1 MTDTDKHDDQK
12 ATRVASAMVYVPG
25 RGLVILD
32 QDNIVA
38 GMARAGLEES
48 KTLPCF
54 LVRGVDRGTEWIHV
68 YSTVVG
74 EDVEE
79 ALRESQLVPAPLSF
93 RIMGGG
99 ALVINHEDDGFVRVY
114 GPGTWDRIWR
124 VSEEFIGQEE
134 EDSPDAE

>member
-12 ATRVASAMVYVPG
+12 ATPEASAMVYVPG

-54 LVRGVDRGTEWIHV
+54 VVRGVHQGTEWIHF

-79 ALRESQLVPAPLSF
+79 ALRESQLVPTPLPF

-99 ALVINHEDDGFVRVY
+99 ALVIEHKDDGFVRAY
-114 GPGTWDRIWR
+114 GPGTWDRIWL

-134 EDSPDAE
+134 EDSPGAE